1 MTNLTT
7 IEIEDSEKITKTK
20 KVKTTEIKIPSI
32 PVIFL
37 TYNRLK
43 YTEQALSALSKT
55 VYPIEIYIHDNG
67 STDGTAEWLDTIGRH
82 YPQVKKVVLNKE
94 NIGLNKPINNF
105 LRENKNAEFI
115 AKVDNDTIVEPYW
128 ICHLMTV
135 MMEKPE
141 MDAVG
146 AYMQR
151 PPGSAGSFQQ
161 WVDSDFMRKV
171 DFYPKMH
178 PIGSY
183 HTTLAYCA
191 YCGGTGVLI
200 RMRMFKEMGLLW
212 EGYKSMQ
219 GDLTCMFR
227 LRSKNGTL
235 DNVAWYSDTTV
246 KLLNIKIDGVELS
259 DDYPEYDKELNAY
272 RDAGNKWYVENGG
285 PAGIQKLIDSQGGRE
300 RI

>member
-7 IEIEDSEKITKTK
+7 IEIEDRKEITKTK
-20 KVKTTEIKIPSI
+20 KIKTTEIEVPSV

-37 TYNRLK
+37 TYNRLE
-43 YTEQALSALSKT
+43 YTKKALEALLKT
-55 VYPIEIYIHDNG
+55 VYPIRIFIWDNA
-67 STDGTAEWLDTIGRH
+67 STDGTQEWLRSME
-82 YPQVKKVVLNKE
+82 KKHSNISVMFSSLNQ
-94 NIGLNKPINNF
+94 GLNKPINVF
-105 LRENKNAEFI
+105 LRENKSAEFI

-128 ICHLMTV
+128 LCHLMTV
-135 MMEKPE
+135 MLEKPE

-171 DFYPKMH
+171 DFYSKIN

-235 DNVAWYSDTTV
+235 DNVAWYSGTTV

-300 RI
+300 RL